1 MTPATRRSRDTRAV
15 YQLED
20 ILRAGARREPIAALR
35 ALAGR
40 VWRDYVSKHS
50 LRPRSEHS
58 LTQLSTRR
66 LLGNRCPTVIAGDGI
81 RWQGEW
87 CSYCL
92 GRSKIVLARHHRDRI
107 VLLHEMTHA
116 LGPVTHGK
124 RFQNLFAELLERY
137 S

>member
-1 MTPATRRSRDTRAV
+1 MTPAARRARDTRAV
-15 YQLED
+15 YRLED
-20 ILRAGARREPIAALR
+20 ILRVGARREPIAALR

-40 VWRDYVSKHS
+40 VWRDYI
-50 LRPRSEHS
+50 SEHS
-58 LTQLSTRR
+58 LTKFSGRR
-66 LLGNRCPTVIAGDGI
+66 RPGNRCPTVIAGDGI

-107 VLLHEMTHA
+107 VLLHELTHA

-124 RFQNLFAELLERY
+124 RFQNLFAELLARY
-137 S
+137 A